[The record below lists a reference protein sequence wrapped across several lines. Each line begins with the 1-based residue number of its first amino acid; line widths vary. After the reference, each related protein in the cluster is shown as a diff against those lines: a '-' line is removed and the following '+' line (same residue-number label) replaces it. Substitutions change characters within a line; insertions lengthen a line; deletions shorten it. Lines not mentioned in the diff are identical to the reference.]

1 MIFDQINL
9 VQINLSK
16 ATAIW
21 NSSQL
26 NKRFGSPNYPENNQL
41 SSSSTEYHY
50 SSPSDAE

>member
-9 VQINLSK
+9 AQINLSK

-26 NKRFGSPNYPENNQL
+26 DKRFGSPTYPENNQH
-41 SSSSTEYHY
+41 SSSSAEYHN
-50 SSPSDAE
+50 SFPSDAE